1 MMNFFR
7 SKAYGQHE
15 SKETILHGR
24 LQLNVLQNLVC
35 ARRLDGQ
42 KENVHHSVTVT
53 ELQES
58 RGYTRLTAAA
68 GSLLLK
74 GKAPFNPQSGN

>member
-1 MMNFFR
+1 MNFLFR

-15 SKETILHGR
+15 SKETILHGQ

-35 ARRLDGQ
+35 ARRLDGK
-42 KENVHHSVTVT
+42 KENVHHSVIT

-74 GKAPFNPQSGN
+74 GKAPSNPQSGN